1 MSAFTPVTLGR
12 VGSTFT
18 LGQIRLTETFH
29 AGGTSLRLHDHED
42 YTINVVLDGVVEE
55 RVGRRMHE
63 CGPATLLAK
72 PAGQHHANRYFGDAV
87 RCVVVQLRN
96 GFADPAW
103 SSRLNME
110 RVTYRKGPGVV
121 QVARR
126 LARVFRE
133 YTMPDSDFV
142 AVNEAWNLFALCAP
156 ERLAP
161 APARWVTEARELLT
175 AAENA
180 SGQLSDLASQV
191 GVPPWVLSREFERA
205 YGLSPSQYRRRA
217 RLQQVARQLRESDAA
232 VSTLAHAAGFADHSH
247 LVRWFRRAYR
257 CTPTQYRAAASRRVR
272 HSSKGASGPCKA
284 VLAPASRNT
293 SL

>member
-1 MSAFTPVTLGR
+1 MSAFAPVTLGR
-12 VGSTFT
+12 VGSTLT
-18 LGQIRLTETFH
+18 LGQVRLTETFH
-29 AGGTSLRLHDHED
+29 TGRSSLRVHDHED
-42 YTINVVLDGVVEE
+42 YTINVVLEGAVEE
-55 RVGRRMHE
+55 RVGRRTHE
-63 CGPATLLAK
+63 CGAGTFLTK

-87 RCVVVQLRN
+87 RCVVVQVSD
-96 GFADPAW
+96 GFAEPAW
-103 SSRLNME
+103 TSRQNME
-110 RVTYRKGPGVV
+110 RVTFRKGPGVV

-133 YTMPDSDFV
+133 CTLPDPAFV
-142 AVNEAWNLFALCAP
+142 AINEAWNLLALCAP

-161 APARWVTEARELLT
+161 VPTRWVTEARELLT

-191 GVPPWVLSREFERA
+191 GVPPWMLSRAFERT

-217 RLQQVARQLRESDAA
+217 RLQYVARQLRETDQP

-257 CTPTQYRAAASRRVR
+257 CTPTQYRAASRGGR
-272 HSSKGASGPCKA
+272 HCSTG
-284 VLAPASRNT
+284 LAARARPF
-293 SL
+293 